1 MPPDRPVLLAHDD
14 QVPVAGGDAGQYR
27 ARVAL
32 GRTDGHGDVARQAAD
47 RGLER
52 VADQLGRCVTLLGA
66 VEEQDNTRVRQVPAV
81 AAAVPGQAQ
90 CP

>member
-1 MPPDRPVLLAHDD
+1 VLPAHHD

-27 ARVAL
+27 AGIAL
-32 GRTDGHGDVARQAAD
+32 GRADGHGDVARQAAG
-47 RGLER
+47 RGPER
-52 VADQLGRCVTLLGA
+52 IADQLRRRVTLLGPA
-66 VEEQDNTRVRQVPAV
+66 EEQDNTRVSNVTVV